1 MKNKIDNYHNH
12 NKYEIPDKY
21 TGDIYIKQLYEASL
35 MFFADR
41 FGFDAIDDSI
51 MHQLYTWSYSLRL
64 KMKAVYP
71 QTINKYA
78 RGQHDR
84 INKDKDMFN
93 LLSEMI
99 DPQELKAVIME
110 KVDESDVQNNRYKTS
125 YELMKRWN
133 GWK

>member
-1 MKNKIDNYHNH
+1 
-12 NKYEIPDKY
+12 
-21 TGDIYIKQLYEASL
+21 

-125 YELMKRWN
+125 MS
-133 GWK
+133 